1 MYIQGGTMDLNA
13 NTKIDDLLKEYPFL
27 MEVLIARSSKFKLLE
42 NPIMRKT
49 MGKVATLS
57 QAASIGGIDINVLLA
72 DIAAEIKKRTG
83 KDIEVGAAQ
92 AGSAPVMDADA
103 RQELLKDIIRD
114 LHGGVEMSILKRRFH
129 ELIKDIDPSEI
140 AKMEQRLMA
149 DGMPESEVKRLCD
162 VHVEVFK
169 ESLSAQEA
177 PAVPPGHPLH
187 TYMLENRAVE
197 GILHELDHVL
207 AKLGDTP
214 DKAAFATVQA
224 SLTKIIERLGG
235 IDLHYLR
242 KENQLFPVLEVHGI
256 TGPSQVMWALHD
268 DIRIAVKSAKAGV
281 RDALVPD
288 VVNTLRYLAKS
299 LRDMVYKEEHIL
311 FPMAKDLLTD
321 VEWRKVRQGE
331 EEIGYAWIMPE
342 QGWTGG
348 AGEAEEQEACVS
360 GTIRLDTGVMTV
372 EQVNMMLKHL
382 PMDVSF
388 VDENDE
394 VRYYSATKDRIFPR
408 SPGVIGRKVQ
418 NCHPPKSFAMV
429 QKIID
434 EFRAGRRD
442 KADFW
447 IQMKG
452 RFLLIQYF
460 AVRDGKGTYTGTL
473 EVSQDVT
480 DIRKL
485 EGQKRLLDW
494 E

>member
-1 MYIQGGTMDLNA
+1 MDLNA
-13 NTKIDDLLKEYPFL
+13 KTKIDDLLKAYPFL
-27 MEVLIARSSKFKLLE
+27 MEALIARSPKFKLLE

-57 QAASIGGIDINVLLA
+57 QAASIGGIELPALLA
-72 DIAAEIKKRTG
+72 EIAAEIKKRTG
-83 KDIEVGAAQ
+83 KDVAVGSVKTE
-92 AGSAPVMDADA
+92 SAPVLGADA
-103 RQELLKDIIRD
+103 RQELLKDIIGD
-114 LHGGVEMSILKRRFH
+114 LHKGVEMTVLKHRFH

-149 DGMPESEVKRLCD
+149 EGMPESEVKRLCD

-169 ESLSAQEA
+169 ESLSAQDV
-177 PAVPPGHPLH
+177 PVVPPGHPLH
-187 TYMLENRAVE
+187 TFMLENRTVE
-197 GILHELDHVL
+197 EILHELDHVL
-207 AKLGDTP
+207 AKLGDAP
-214 DKAAFATVQA
+214 DKAAFGREQQA
-224 SLTKIIERLGG
+224 LSKLVERLSG

-281 RDALVPD
+281 RDSLVPD
-288 VVNTLRYLAKS
+288 VVNTLRYLAKA

-321 VEWRKVRQGE
+321 TEWAKVRQGE
-331 EEIGYAWIMPE
+331 EEIGYAWFTP
-342 QGWTGG
+342 
-348 AGEAEEQEACVS
+348 EAEWAGADGVKEPVAGKS
-360 GTIRLDTGVMTV
+360 GEVRLDTGAMTV
-372 EQVNMMLKHL
+372 EQVNMMLKHM
-382 PMDVSF
+382 PVDISF

-434 EFRAGRRD
+434 EFRAGRRH

-460 AVRDGKGTYTGTL
+460 AVRDEKGTYKGTL

-480 DIRKL
+480 EIRKL
-485 EGQKRLLDW
+485 DGQKRLLDW

>member
-1 MYIQGGTMDLNA
+1 
-13 NTKIDDLLKEYPFL
+13 
-27 MEVLIARSSKFKLLE
+27 
-42 NPIMRKT
+42 
-49 MGKVATLS
+49 
-57 QAASIGGIDINVLLA
+57 
-72 DIAAEIKKRTG
+72 
-83 KDIEVGAAQ
+83 
-92 AGSAPVMDADA
+92 
-103 RQELLKDIIRD
+103 
-114 LHGGVEMSILKRRFH
+114 
-129 ELIKDIDPSEI
+129 
-140 AKMEQRLMA
+140 
-149 DGMPESEVKRLCD
+149 
-162 VHVEVFK
+162 
-169 ESLSAQEA
+169 
-177 PAVPPGHPLH
+177 
-187 TYMLENRAVE
+187 MLENRAAE
-197 GILHELDHVL
+197 GILHELDHIL
-207 AKLGDTP
+207 AKLGDGP
-214 DKAAFATVQA
+214 DKASFAKEQPVLA
-224 SLTKIIERLGG
+224 KLIERLSEL
-235 IDLHYLR
+235 DLHYLR

-268 DIRIAVKSAKAGV
+268 DIRIALKSAKAGV

-288 VVNTLRYLAKS
+288 VVNTLRYLVKS
-299 LRDMVYKEEHIL
+299 VRDMIYKEERIL

-321 VEWRKVRQGE
+321 VEWLKVRQGE
-331 EEIGYAWIMPE
+331 EEIGYAWISPE
-342 QGWTGG
+342 QGWTVVDAAPGLDG
-348 AGEAEEQEACVS
+348 AAAGAV
-360 GTIRLDTGVMTV
+360 RLDTGRMTI
-372 EQVNMMLKHL
+372 EQVNMMLKHM
-382 PMDVSF
+382 PVDVSF

-429 QKIID
+429 HKILE

-460 AVRDGKGTYTGTL
+460 AVRDEKGVYKGTL

>member
-1 MYIQGGTMDLNA
+1 
-13 NTKIDDLLKEYPFL
+13 
-27 MEVLIARSSKFKLLE
+27 
-42 NPIMRKT
+42 
-49 MGKVATLS
+49 MGRDVA
-57 QAASIGGIDINVLLA
+57 
-72 DIAAEIKKRTG
+72 
-83 KDIEVGAAQ
+83 
-92 AGSAPVMDADA
+92 AGSAPAGNAPIMDADA
-103 RQELLKDIIRD
+103 RQEVLKDIMRD

-140 AKMEQRLMA
+140 AKMEQRLM
-149 DGMPESEVKRLCD
+149 DEGMPESEVKRLCD

-169 ESLSAQEA
+169 ESLSAQDA
-177 PAVPPGHPLH
+177 PVVPRGHPLH
-187 TYMLENRAVE
+187 TFMLENRAAE

-207 AKLGDTP
+207 AKLGDAP
-214 DKAAFATVQA
+214 DKAIFAKEQPTLAKLV
-224 SLTKIIERLGG
+224 ERLADL
-235 IDLHYLR
+235 DLHYLR
-242 KENQLFPVLEVHGI
+242 KENQLFPVLETHGI

-268 DIRIAVKSAKAGV
+268 DIRIALKSAKAGIK
-281 RDALVPD
+281 DSLVPD
-288 VVNTLRYLAKS
+288 VVNTLRYLSKS
-299 LRDMVYKEEHIL
+299 IRDMIYKEEHIL
-311 FPMAKDLLTD
+311 FPMAKNLLTD
-321 VEWRKVRQGE
+321 AEWQKVRQGE
-331 EEIGYAWIMPE
+331 EEIGYAWVTPE

-348 AGEAEEQEACVS
+348 TGAAPRQESRVE
-360 GTIRLDTGVMTV
+360 GTIGLDTGQMTF
-372 EQVNMMLKHL
+372 EQVNMMLKHM
-382 PMDVSF
+382 PVDISF

-429 QKIID
+429 QKILD
-434 EFRAGRRD
+434 EFRAGSRH

-460 AVRDGKGTYTGTL
+460 AVRDEKGAYKGTL

-480 DIRKL
+480 DIRNL

>member
-1 MYIQGGTMDLNA
+1 MDLNT
-13 NTKIDDLLKEYPFL
+13 NSKIDDLLQEYPFL
-27 MEVLIARSSKFKLLE
+27 MEYLVTRSPKFKLLE
-42 NPIMRKT
+42 SAVMRKT
-49 MGKVATLS
+49 LGKVATLA
-57 QAASIGGIDINVLLA
+57 QAAVIGGIDPGQLLN
-72 DIAAEIKKRTG
+72 DIAGEIKKRTG
-83 KDIEVGAAQ
+83 TDVVVRPEGGSGA
-92 AGSAPVMDADA
+92 PLKDADA
-103 RQELLKDIIRD
+103 RQEVLKDIMRD

-140 AKMEQRLMA
+140 ARMEQRLM
-149 DGMPESEVKRLCD
+149 DEGMPESEVKRLCD

-169 ESLSAQEA
+169 ESLSAQDA
-177 PAVPPGHPLH
+177 PVVPPGHPVH
-187 TYMLENRAVE
+187 TFMLENRAAE
-197 GILHELDHVL
+197 GILHGLDHVL
-207 AKLGDTP
+207 AKLGDAP
-214 DKAAFATVQA
+214 DKAVFAKEQQGLAKLV
-224 SLTKIIERLGG
+224 ERLSD
-235 IDLHYLR
+235 INLHFLR
-242 KENQLFPVLEVHGI
+242 KENQLFPILETRGI

-268 DIRIAVKSAKAGV
+268 DIRVALKSAQAGIKNSQ
-281 RDALVPD
+281 VPD
-288 VVNTLRYLAKS
+288 VVNTLRYLSKS
-299 LRDMVYKEEHIL
+299 IRDMIYKEEHIL
-311 FPMAKDLLTD
+311 FPMATDLLTD
-321 VEWRKVRQGE
+321 AAWQKVRQGE
-331 EEIGYAWIMPE
+331 EEIGYAWIAPE

-348 AGEAEEQEACVS
+348 SGAAPIQDSDRS
-360 GTIRLDTGVMTV
+360 GTVRLDTGQMTID
-372 EQVNMMLKHL
+372 QVNMMLKHM
-382 PMDVSF
+382 PVDISF

-429 QKIID
+429 QKILD
-434 EFRAGRRD
+434 EFRAGRRH

-460 AVRDGKGTYTGTL
+460 AVRDEQGTYRGTV

>member
-1 MYIQGGTMDLNA
+1 MDLNA
-13 NTKIDDLLKEYPFL
+13 NTKIDDLLREYPFL
-27 MEVLIARSSKFKLLE
+27 MEFLVSRSPKFKLLE
-42 NPIMRKT
+42 SAVMRKT
-49 MGKVATLS
+49 VGKVATLS
-57 QAASIGGIDINVLLA
+57 QAASIGGIGLDVLLK
-72 DIAAEIKKRTG
+72 DIAEEITKRTG
-83 KDIEVGAAQ
+83 AVVSIGSAEAA
-92 AGSAPVMDADA
+92 GAPVMDADA

-114 LHGGVEMSILKRRFH
+114 LHKGVEMSVLKHRFH

-149 DGMPESEVKRLCD
+149 EGMPESEVKRLCD

-169 ESLSAQEA
+169 ESLSAQDA
-177 PAVPPGHPLH
+177 PVVPPGHPLH
-187 TYMLENRAVE
+187 TSMLENRALE
-197 GILHELDHVL
+197 SILHELDHVL
-207 AKLGDTP
+207 AKLGDAP
-214 DKAAFATVQA
+214 DKAAFGAAQA
-224 SLTKIIERLGG
+224 GLVKIVERLAA

-268 DIRIAVKSAKAGV
+268 DIRVAVKSAKAGV
-281 RDALVPD
+281 RDSLVPD
-288 VVNTLRYLAKS
+288 VVNTLRYLAKA

-321 VEWRKVRQGE
+321 AEWRKVRQGE
-331 EEIGYAWIMPE
+331 EEIGYAWITPE
-342 QGWTGG
+342 AGWTAG
-348 AGEAEEQEACVS
+348 AAAEKGPAAVDAGQ
-360 GTIRLDTGVMTV
+360 IRLDTGVMTM
-372 EQVNMMLKHL
+372 EQVNMMLKHM
-382 PMDVSF
+382 PVDISF

-418 NCHPPKSFAMV
+418 NCHPPKSFSMV
-429 QKIID
+429 QKILD

-442 KADFW
+442 QADFW

-452 RFLLIQYF
+452 RFLLIRYF
-460 AVRDGKGTYTGTL
+460 AVRDDTGAYKGTL

-480 DIRKL
+480 EIKKL

-494 E
+494 D

>member
-1 MYIQGGTMDLNA
+1 MDLNA
-13 NTKIDDLLKEYPFL
+13 NTRIEDLLQEYPFL
-27 MEVLIARSSKFKLLE
+27 MEYLVARSPKFKLLE
-42 NPIMRKT
+42 SAVIRKT
-49 MGKVATLS
+49 VGKVATVG
-57 QAASIGGIDINVLLA
+57 QAASIGGIDPGRLLN
-72 DIAAEIKKRTG
+72 DIAAEIRKRTG
-83 KDIEVGAAQ
+83 KDVTVSTPKEE
-92 AGSAPVMDADA
+92 GSQIMDADA
-103 RQELLKDIIRD
+103 RQEVLKDIMRD

-140 AKMEQRLMA
+140 AKMEQRLM
-149 DGMPESEVKRLCD
+149 DEGMPESEVKRLCD

-169 ESLSAQEA
+169 ESLSAQDA
-177 PAVPPGHPLH
+177 PVVPRGHPLH
-187 TYMLENRAVE
+187 TFMLENRAAE
-197 GILHELDHVL
+197 GILHGLDHVL
-207 AKLGDTP
+207 AKLGDAP
-214 DKAAFATVQA
+214 DKAHFAREQQGLAKLVENL
-224 SLTKIIERLGG
+224 SKL
-235 IDLHYLR
+235 DLHYLR
-242 KENQLFPVLEVHGI
+242 KENQLFPILETRGI

-268 DIRIAVKSAKAGV
+268 DIRIALKSAKAGV

-288 VVNTLRYLAKS
+288 VVNTLRYLSKS
-299 LRDMVYKEEHIL
+299 VRDMIYKEEHIL

-321 VEWRKVRQGE
+321 AEWQKARQGE
-331 EEIGYAWIMPE
+331 EEIGYAWITPE
-342 QGWTGG
+342 QGWIAG
-348 AGEAEEQEACVS
+348 AAPVQESAKAETVA
-360 GTIRLDTGVMTV
+360 LDTGRMTF
-372 EQVNMMLKHL
+372 EQVNMMLKHM
-382 PMDVSF
+382 PVDISF

-429 QKIID
+429 QRILD
-434 EFRAGRRD
+434 EFRAGSRH

-460 AVRDGKGTYTGTL
+460 AVRDEKGMYRGTL

>member
-1 MYIQGGTMDLNA
+1 
-13 NTKIDDLLKEYPFL
+13 
-27 MEVLIARSSKFKLLE
+27 
-42 NPIMRKT
+42 
-49 MGKVATLS
+49 
-57 QAASIGGIDINVLLA
+57 
-72 DIAAEIKKRTG
+72 
-83 KDIEVGAAQ
+83 
-92 AGSAPVMDADA
+92 
-103 RQELLKDIIRD
+103 
-114 LHGGVEMSILKRRFH
+114 
-129 ELIKDIDPSEI
+129 
-140 AKMEQRLMA
+140 
-149 DGMPESEVKRLCD
+149 

-177 PAVPPGHPLH
+177 PVMPPGHPLH

-207 AKLGDTP
+207 AKLGDAP
-214 DKAAFATVQA
+214 DKAAFEKERETLA
-224 SLTKIIERLGG
+224 KIVERLSS

-268 DIRIAVKSAKAGV
+268 DIRIALKSAKAGIK
-281 RDALVPD
+281 DSLVPD
-288 VVNTLRYLAKS
+288 VVSTLRYLSKS
-299 LRDMVYKEEHIL
+299 IRDMVYKEEHIL
-311 FPMAKDLLTD
+311 FPMATDLLTEA
-321 VEWRKVRQGE
+321 EWQRVRRGE
-331 EEIGYAWIMPE
+331 EEIGYAWVKPE
-342 QGWTGG
+342 QGW
-348 AGEAEEQEACVS
+348 AGEAGAAPGRDSALE
-360 GTIRLDTGVMTV
+360 GTIRLDTGEMTV
-372 EQVNMMLKHL
+372 EQVNRMLKHM
-382 PMDVSF
+382 PVDVSF

-429 QKIID
+429 QKILD
-434 EFRAGRRD
+434 EFRAGRRN

-460 AVRDGKGTYTGTL
+460 AMRDEKGTYRGTL

>member
-1 MYIQGGTMDLNA
+1 MDLNA
-13 NTKIDDLLKEYPFL
+13 NTKIDDLLKEYPYL
-27 MEVLIARSSKFKLLE
+27 MEFLIARSSKFKLLE

-49 MGKVATLS
+49 MGKIATLS
-57 QAASIGGIDINVLLA
+57 QAASIGGIDINALLE

-83 KDIEVGAAQ
+83 KVVAVGSTKSE
-92 AGSAPVMDADA
+92 SAPIMNADA

-114 LHGGVEMSILKRRFH
+114 LHKGVEMSVLKHRFH
-129 ELIKDIDPSEI
+129 ELIKNIEPSEI

-177 PAVPPGHPLH
+177 PVVPPGHPLH

-207 AKLGDTP
+207 AKLGDVP
-214 DKAAFATVQA
+214 DMAAFAKEQQVLMKLA
-224 SLTKIIERLGG
+224 ERLSG
-235 IDLHYLR
+235 IDIHYLR

-281 RDALVPD
+281 RDSLIPD
-288 VVNTLRYLAKS
+288 VVNTLRYLSKS
-299 LRDMVYKEEHIL
+299 VRDMVYKEERIL

-321 VEWRKVRQGE
+321 AEWQKVCRGE
-331 EEIGYAWIMPE
+331 EEIGYAWIKP
-342 QGWTGG
+342 
-348 AGEAEEQEACVS
+348 EAEWNGGVGEVVNQETCVS
-360 GTIRLDTGVMTV
+360 GPVRLDTGLMTV

-429 QKIID
+429 QKILD

-460 AVRDGKGTYTGTL
+460 AVRDEKGTYRGTL

-480 DIRKL
+480 DIKKL

>member
-1 MYIQGGTMDLNA
+1 MDLNT
-13 NTKIDDLLKEYPFL
+13 NSKIDDLLQEYPFL
-27 MEVLIARSSKFKLLE
+27 MEYLVTRSPKFKLLE
-42 NPIMRKT
+42 SAVMRKT
-49 MGKVATLS
+49 LGKVATLA
-57 QAASIGGIDINVLLA
+57 QAAVIGGIDPGQLLN
-72 DIAAEIKKRTG
+72 DIAGEIKKRTG
-83 KDIEVGAAQ
+83 TDVVVRPEGGSGA
-92 AGSAPVMDADA
+92 PLKDADA
-103 RQELLKDIIRD
+103 RQEVLKDIMRD

-140 AKMEQRLMA
+140 ARMEQRLM
-149 DGMPESEVKRLCD
+149 DEGMPESEVKRLCD

-169 ESLSAQEA
+169 ESLSAQDA
-177 PAVPPGHPLH
+177 PVVPPGHPVH
-187 TYMLENRAVE
+187 TFMLENRAAE
-197 GILHELDHVL
+197 GILHGLDHVL
-207 AKLGDTP
+207 AKLGDAP
-214 DKAAFATVQA
+214 DKAVFAKEQQGLAKLV
-224 SLTKIIERLGG
+224 ERLSD
-235 IDLHYLR
+235 INLHYLR
-242 KENQLFPVLEVHGI
+242 KENQLFPILETRGI

-268 DIRIAVKSAKAGV
+268 DIRVALKSAQAGIKNSQ
-281 RDALVPD
+281 VPD
-288 VVNTLRYLAKS
+288 VVNTLRYLSKS
-299 LRDMVYKEEHIL
+299 IRDMIYKEEHIL
-311 FPMAKDLLTD
+311 FPMATDLLTD
-321 VEWRKVRQGE
+321 AAWQKVRQGE
-331 EEIGYAWIMPE
+331 EEIGYAWIAPE

-348 AGEAEEQEACVS
+348 SGAAPIQDSDRS
-360 GTIRLDTGVMTV
+360 GTVRLDTGQMTID
-372 EQVNMMLKHL
+372 QVNMMLKHM
-382 PMDVSF
+382 PVDISF

-429 QKIID
+429 QKILD
-434 EFRAGRRD
+434 EFRAGRRH

-460 AVRDGKGTYTGTL
+460 AVRDEQGTYRGTV

>member
-1 MYIQGGTMDLNA
+1 
-13 NTKIDDLLKEYPFL
+13 
-27 MEVLIARSSKFKLLE
+27 
-42 NPIMRKT
+42 
-49 MGKVATLS
+49 
-57 QAASIGGIDINVLLA
+57 
-72 DIAAEIKKRTG
+72 
-83 KDIEVGAAQ
+83 
-92 AGSAPVMDADA
+92 
-103 RQELLKDIIRD
+103 
-114 LHGGVEMSILKRRFH
+114 MSILKRRFQ
-129 ELIKDIDPSEI
+129 ELIKDVDPSEI
-140 AKMEQRLMA
+140 AKMEQRLM
-149 DGMPESEVKRLCD
+149 DEGMPESEVKRLCD

-169 ESLSAQEA
+169 ESLSAQDA

-187 TYMLENRAVE
+187 TYMLENRAAE

-207 AKLGDTP
+207 AKLGDAP
-214 DKAAFATVQA
+214 DKAAFAQGQQG
-224 SLTKIIERLGG
+224 LTKLLERLSEL
-235 IDLHYLR
+235 DLHYLR

-268 DIRIAVKSAKAGV
+268 DIRVAMKSAKAGI
-281 RDALVPD
+281 RDSLVPD

-299 LRDMVYKEEHIL
+299 VRDMIYKEEHIL
-311 FPMAKDLLTD
+311 FPMAHDLLTD
-321 VEWRKVRQGE
+321 AEWQKVRQGE

-348 AGEAEEQEACVS
+348 TGVMQQQERMAE
-360 GTIRLDTGVMTV
+360 GTIGLDTGQMTV
-372 EQVNMMLKHL
+372 EQINRMLKHM
-382 PMDVSF
+382 PVDISF

-429 QKIID
+429 QKILD

-460 AVRDGKGTYTGTL
+460 AVRDETGTYKGTL

>member
-1 MYIQGGTMDLNA
+1 MELNA

-27 MEVLIARSSKFKLLE
+27 MEYLVSRSPKFKLLE
-42 NPIMRKT
+42 SAVMRKT
-49 MGKVATLS
+49 VGKVATLS
-57 QAASIGGIDINVLLA
+57 QASAIGGIELPALLLEL
-72 DIAAEIKKRTG
+72 AAEIRNRTG
-83 KDIEVGAAQ
+83 RDIAVDAEK
-92 AGSAPVMDADA
+92 AGGAPVMDADA

-114 LHGGVEMSILKRRFH
+114 LHKGVEMTVLKHRFR

-149 DGMPESEVKRLCD
+149 EGMPESEVKRLCD

-169 ESLSAQEA
+169 ESLSSQDA
-177 PAVPPGHPLH
+177 PVVPPGHPLH
-187 TYMLENRAVE
+187 TYMLENREAE
-197 GILHELDHVL
+197 GILHGLDHVL
-207 AKLGDTP
+207 ARLGDAP
-214 DKAAFATVQA
+214 DNAAFEREREMLGKLV
-224 SLTKIIERLGG
+224 ERLSD

-268 DIRIAVKSAKAGV
+268 DIRVAMKSAKAGV
-281 RDALVPD
+281 RDSLVPD
-288 VVNTLRYLAKS
+288 VVNTLRYLGKS
-299 LRDMVYKEEHIL
+299 MRDMIYKEEHIL
-311 FPMAKDLLTD
+311 FPTAKDLLTD
-321 VEWRKVRQGE
+321 AEWGKVRQGE
-331 EEIGYAWIMPE
+331 EEIGYAWTRPE
-342 QGWTGG
+342 ADWAAGSGEEKEQAG
-348 AGEAEEQEACVS
+348 AGAGKV
-360 GTIRLDTGVMTV
+360 RLDTGVMTL
-372 EQVNMMLKHL
+372 EQVNMMLKHM
-382 PMDVSF
+382 PVDISF

-394 VRYYSATKDRIFPR
+394 VRYYSATKNRIFPR

-429 QKIID
+429 QKILD

-460 AVRDGKGTYTGTL
+460 AVRDEKGAYRGTL

-494 E
+494 D

>member
-1 MYIQGGTMDLNA
+1 MDLNA
-13 NTKIDDLLKEYPFL
+13 NTRIDDLLEEYPFL
-27 MEVLIARSSKFKLLE
+27 MEYLVARSPKFMLLE
-42 NPIMRKT
+42 NAVIRKT
-49 MGKVATLS
+49 VGKVATVA
-57 QAASIGGIDINVLLA
+57 QAASIGGIDPGRLLN
-72 DIAAEIKKRTG
+72 DIAEEIRKRTG
-83 KDIEVGAAQ
+83 QEVAVSASKE
-92 AGSAPVMDADA
+92 GSAPIMDADA
-103 RQELLKDIIRD
+103 RQEVLKDIMRD

-140 AKMEQRLMA
+140 AKMEQRLM
-149 DGMPESEVKRLCD
+149 DEGMPESEVKRLCD

-169 ESLSAQEA
+169 ESLSAQDA
-177 PAVPPGHPLH
+177 PVVPLGHPLH
-187 TYMLENRAVE
+187 TFMLENRAAE
-197 GILHELDHVL
+197 GILHGLDHVL
-207 AKLGDTP
+207 AKLGDAP
-214 DKAAFATVQA
+214 DKALFAREQQGLAKLVENL
-224 SLTKIIERLGG
+224 SKL
-235 IDLHYLR
+235 DLHYLR
-242 KENQLFPVLEVHGI
+242 KENQLFPILETRGI
-256 TGPSQVMWALHD
+256 SGPSQVMWALHD
-268 DIRIAVKSAKAGV
+268 DIRIALKSAKAGV

-288 VVNTLRYLAKS
+288 VVSTLRYLSKS
-299 LRDMVYKEEHIL
+299 VRDMIYKEEHIL

-321 VEWRKVRQGE
+321 VEWQKVRQGE
-331 EEIGYAWIMPE
+331 EEIGYAWITPE
-342 QGWTGG
+342 QGWTAG
-348 AGEAEEQEACVS
+348 AGQSPSQENRAA
-360 GTIRLDTGVMTV
+360 GTIGLDTGAMTV
-372 EQVNMMLKHL
+372 EQVNMLLKHM
-382 PMDVSF
+382 PVDISF

-429 QKIID
+429 QRILD
-434 EFRAGRRD
+434 EFRAGSRH

-460 AVRDGKGTYTGTL
+460 AVRDEKGAYKGTL

>member
-1 MYIQGGTMDLNA
+1 MDLNA
-13 NTKIDDLLKEYPFL
+13 NTKIDDLLREYPFL
-27 MEVLIARSSKFKLLE
+27 MEFLVSRSPKFKLLE
-42 NPIMRKT
+42 SAVMRRT
-49 MGKVATLS
+49 VGKVATVA
-57 QAASIGGIDINVLLA
+57 QAASIGGIELPVLLR
-72 DIAAEIKKRTG
+72 DIAAEIRKRTG
-83 KDIEVGAAQ
+83 ADVAVGSAQ
-92 AGSAPVMDADA
+92 AGAAPVMDADA

-114 LHGGVEMSILKRRFH
+114 LHKGVEMTVLKHRFH
-129 ELIKDIDPSEI
+129 DLIKDIDPSEI
-140 AKMEQRLMA
+140 ARMEQRLMA
-149 DGMPESEVKRLCD
+149 EGMPESEVKRLCD

-169 ESLSAQEA
+169 ESLSAQDA
-177 PAVPPGHPLH
+177 PVVPPGHPLH

-207 AKLGDTP
+207 ARLGDAP
-214 DKAAFATVQA
+214 DKAAFLPLQP
-224 SLTKIIERLGG
+224 SLVKIVERLAD

-268 DIRIAVKSAKAGV
+268 DIRVAVKSAKAGV

-288 VVNTLRYLAKS
+288 VVNTLRYLAKA

-311 FPMAKDLLTD
+311 FPMAKDLLSD
-321 VEWRKVRQGE
+321 AEWRKVRQGE
-331 EEIGYAWIMPE
+331 EEIGYAWITPE
-342 QGWTGG
+342 APWTAG
-348 AGEAEEQEACVS
+348 AAAAKGPAAVDAGQVA
-360 GTIRLDTGVMTV
+360 LDTGVMTM
-372 EQVNMMLKHL
+372 EQVNMMLKHM
-382 PMDVSF
+382 PVDISF

-418 NCHPPKSFAMV
+418 NCHPPKSFSMV
-429 QKIID
+429 QKILD

-460 AVRDGKGTYTGTL
+460 AVRDDKGAYKGTL

-480 DIRKL
+480 EIRKL

-494 E
+494 D

>member
-1 MYIQGGTMDLNA
+1 MELNA
-13 NTKIDDLLKEYPFL
+13 GTKIDDLLREYPFL
-27 MEVLIARSSKFKLLE
+27 MEFLAARSPKFKLLE
-42 NPIMRKT
+42 SAVMRKT
-49 MGKVATLS
+49 VGKVATVS
-57 QAASIGGIDINVLLA
+57 QAASIGGIEVQALLA
-72 DIAAEIKKRTG
+72 DIAGEIKKRTG
-83 KDIEVGAAQ
+83 RDITVDAAQ
-92 AGSAPVMDADA
+92 GGSAPVMDADA

-114 LHGGVEMSILKRRFH
+114 LHQGVEMTVLKRRFH
-129 ELIKDIDPSEI
+129 EIIKDIDPSEI

-149 DGMPESEVKRLCD
+149 EGMPESEVKRLCD

-169 ESLSAQEA
+169 ESLSAQDA
-177 PAVPPGHPLH
+177 PVVPPGHPLH

-207 AKLGDTP
+207 AKLGDAP
-214 DKAAFATVQA
+214 NKAAFSREQA
-224 SLTKIIERLGG
+224 ALAKLVERLGG

-281 RDALVPD
+281 RDSLVPD
-288 VVNTLRYLAKS
+288 VLNTLRYLAKA
-299 LRDMVYKEEHIL
+299 LRDMVFKEERIL

-321 VEWRKVRQGE
+321 TEWGKVRQGE
-331 EEIGYAWIMPE
+331 EEIGYAWIKPE
-342 QGWTGG
+342 AEWSSGAGG
-348 AGEAEEQEACVS
+348 AQEPAAIGAGQV
-360 GTIRLDTGVMTV
+360 RLDTGAMTV
-372 EQVNMMLKHL
+372 EQVNMMLKHM
-382 PMDVSF
+382 PVDISF

-418 NCHPPKSFAMV
+418 NCHPPKSFSMV
-429 QKIID
+429 QKILD
-434 EFRAGRRD
+434 EFRAGRRH

-460 AVRDGKGTYTGTL
+460 AVRDGKGAYKGTL

-480 DIRKL
+480 DIKKL